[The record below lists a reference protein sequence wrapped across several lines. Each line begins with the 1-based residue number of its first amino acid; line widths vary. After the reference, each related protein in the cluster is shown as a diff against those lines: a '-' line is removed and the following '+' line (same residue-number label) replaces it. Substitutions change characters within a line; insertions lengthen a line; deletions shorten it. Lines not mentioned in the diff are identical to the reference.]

1 MFLNPEIIKAG
12 VEAYKDFLTV
22 RPSARHPDLSVIKYK
37 KEVFFKNLW
46 NPFMEECRG
55 LVVDKDFNI
64 IQRPFKKIYNYGIE
78 EFAPPI
84 ADDEIVTAVRKVNG
98 FMVAVSE
105 HNGQMIIS
113 TTGSLD
119 SDFVKI
125 AEKWVNTLHFPEGWL
140 EDFTFLFECVD
151 ESDPHIIDEEPGMY
165 LLGVR
170 DKYNGALFQRGMFSR
185 EMRGHY
191 TPTLSTCKFS
201 EVKSAVKTAQ
211 HEGYVV
217 YTSDGRA
224 TKIKSPYY
232 LTKKFLMRKNM
243 DKILTLKREDVQ
255 DEEFWP
261 LIQYIQEVDYE
272 DFKVLDEIARR
283 EYIEKWF
290 ERNQT

>member
-1 MFLNPEIIKAG
+1 
-12 VEAYKDFLTV
+12 
-22 RPSARHPDLSVIKYK
+22 VI
-37 KEVFFKNLW
+37 
-46 NPFMEECRG
+46 
-55 LVVDKDFNI
+55 DKDFNI
-64 IQRPFKKIYNYGIE
+64 VQRPFLKIYNYGIE
-78 EFAPPI
+78 DLAPEI
-84 ADDEIVTAVRKVNG
+84 ADHETITAVRKVNG

-105 HNGQMIIS
+105 HKGQMIIS

-151 ESDPHIIDEEPGMY
+151 ESDPHIIDEEPGIY

-170 DKYNGALFQRGMFSR
+170 EKATGKLFQRGVFSR

-191 TPTLSTCKFS
+191 TPALYTCEF
-201 EVKSAVKTAQ
+201 EDLKSAVKISK

-243 DKILTLKREDVQ
+243 GKILTLNREDVQ

-261 LIQYIQEVDYE
+261 LVKYIQEVGYK
-272 DFKVLDEIARR
+272 DFEALDEIARR

-290 ERNQT
+290 ERN

>member
-1 MFLNPEIIKAG
+1 MYLTPEIIQAG

-22 RPSARHPDLSVIKYK
+22 RPSSRYPDLSVIKYK

-46 NPFMEECRG
+46 TPFLEECRG

-64 IQRPFKKIYNYGIE
+64 IQRPFQKIYNYGIE
-78 EFAPPI
+78 EFAPTI

-105 HNGQMIIS
+105 HKGRMIVS

-119 SDFVKI
+119 SDFVTI

-140 EDFTFLFECVD
+140 QDFTFLFECVD

-170 DKYNGALFQRGMFSR
+170 DKQNGSLFQRGAFSMA
-185 EMRGHY
+185 MRGHY
-191 TPTLSTCKFS
+191 TPALYTCKFH
-201 EVKSAVKTAQ
+201 EVKSSVKTTQ

-217 YTSDGRA
+217 YTSDGQA
-224 TKIKSPYY
+224 TKIKSPHY

-243 DKILTLKREDVQ
+243 DKILSLKREDVQ

-261 LIQYIQEVDYE
+261 LIRHIQEVDHN
-272 DFKVLDEIARR
+272 DFSVFDETARR

-290 ERNQT
+290 ERN

>member
-1 MFLNPEIIKAG
+1 MLLTPEIIQSGIEKHN
-12 VEAYKDFLTV
+12 DLLTV
-22 RPSARHPDLSVIKYK
+22 RPSVRHPELSVVKYK
-37 KEVFFKNLW
+37 REVFYKNLW
-46 NPFMEECRG
+46 TPFLEECRG
-55 LVVDKDFNI
+55 LVIDKDFNI
-64 IQRPFKKIYNYGIE
+64 VQRPFQKIYNYGIE
-78 EFAPPI
+78 EFAPVI

-105 HNGQMIIS
+105 HKGQRIIS

-125 AEKWVNTLHFPEGWL
+125 AEKWVNTLHFPKGWL

-165 LLGVR
+165 FLGIR
-170 DKYNGALFQRGMFSR
+170 EKATGKLFHGGAFPRG
-185 EMRGHY
+185 MRGHFTPALY
-191 TPTLSTCKFS
+191 TCELSD
-201 EVKSAVKTAQ
+201 VKSAVKIAQ

-261 LIQYIQEVDYE
+261 LINYIQECDYHT
-272 DFKVLDEIARR
+272 FSVLDEIARR

-290 ERNQT
+290 ERN